1 MGILTELMMKAS
13 SWLTLLPRI
22 SLRNLFEI
30 AIISFLVYEILF
42 WIKNTRAW
50 TLLKG
55 LLTIMVF
62 AIVAVLL
69 RLDTIVWILKNITTI
84 AVTAFLV
91 VFWEARICY
100 PVFWPRMTARSVRN
114 LMTAQSMN
122 WYVLLLRWQ
131 R

>member
-1 MGILTELMMKAS
+1 MEILTELMMKAS

-22 SLRNLFEI
+22 SLRNIFEI

-62 AIVAVLL
+62 AIMAVLL
-69 RLDTIVWILKNITTI
+69 RLDTIVWILKNITAI
-84 AVTAFLV
+84 AVTAFWL
-91 VFWEARICY
+91 F
-100 PVFWPRMTARSVRN
+100 SS
-114 LMTAQSMN
+114 QSLERLWN
-122 WYVLLLRWQ
+122 S
-131 R
+131 

>member
-1 MGILTELMMKAS
+1 MKAS

-91 VFWEARICY
+91 VFPAGTAKSTGTVRQPE
-100 PVFWPRMTARSVRN
+100 PVIRYSG
-114 LMTAQSMN
+114 SG
-122 WYVLLLRWQ
+122 
-131 R
+131 